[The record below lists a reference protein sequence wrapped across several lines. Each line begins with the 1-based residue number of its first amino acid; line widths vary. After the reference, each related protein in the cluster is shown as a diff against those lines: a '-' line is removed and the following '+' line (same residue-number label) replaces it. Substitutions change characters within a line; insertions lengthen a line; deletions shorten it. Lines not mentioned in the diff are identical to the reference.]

1 MNTSLYG
8 ETARG
13 WKTFFW
19 IAAAFNFAIGLA
31 GMLVPETSVDGRTIG
46 LLVFAFG
53 IVYMQVARD
62 PRRFG
67 PVLWAGILG
76 KVGVVALLGPGEFGP
91 TGSGLISAVL
101 AGDALFAFGFLVFLF
116 THGDMP
122 QASNDQTTSE
132 AQGE

>member
-1 MNTSLYG
+1 MSKYG

-19 IAAAFNFAIGLA
+19 VAAAFNFAIGLA
-31 GMLVPETSVDGRTIG
+31 GMLVPEATIDGRTIG

-91 TGSGLISAVL
+91 TGSTLISAVL

-116 THGDMP
+116 THGDLP
-122 QASNDQTTSE
+122 DGLDGTS
-132 AQGE
+132 ATQGEGE